1 MCAEDI
7 KRAAVV
13 CRYCGHRSDDP
24 APVSPGALSLTE
36 QALVPAPR
44 GAYRRPRRVLLV
56 GAVVLFVGLF
66 IAVAAFIAIQVS
78 GTAGYV
84 ATLGLPA
91 INAGLKAFGIR
102 QQVPGAS
109 GGGLASTIPVLVFV
123 AGSFLVVVGSC
134 LLIWGAVWHAVVFS
148 PRARAKAMAEGARPV
163 AAQLARHGVQGVS
176 GAAERGQQGFE
187 RARPTLARTADT
199 GKQIIT
205 DGVLPLVSAGAKRG
219 RKRWNTAVPILG
231 AAAARRMDRLRGSY
245 ESRAAD
251 PNASEV
257 SDRPAGLAGNPS
269 ADAIGDGPPA
279 DASGPAAQA

>member
-7 KRAAVV
+7 NRAAVL
-13 CRYCGHRSDDP
+13 CRYCGHRFDDP
-24 APVSPGALSLTE
+24 VPVSPGELSLTE
-36 QALVPAPR
+36 HAPVPAAR
-44 GAYRRPRRVLLV
+44 GAYGRPRRVLFV
-56 GAVVLFVGLF
+56 GALVLFVGLF

-91 INAGLKAFGIR
+91 INAGLKAFGIQ

-109 GGGLASTIPVLVFV
+109 GGGLALTIPVLVFV
-123 AGSFLVVVGSC
+123 VGSFLVVVGTC
-134 LLIWGAVWHAVVFS
+134 LLIWGAVWHTVVFS

-176 GAAERGQQGFE
+176 EAAEHGQQGFQ
-187 RARPTLARTADT
+187 RAQPTLARTADT

-205 DGVLPLVSAGAKRG
+205 DRVLPLVSAGAKRG
-219 RKRWNTAVPILG
+219 RERWNTAAPILG
-231 AAAARRMDRLRGSY
+231 AAAARRMDRLRGSN
-245 ESRAAD
+245 ENRAAD

-257 SDRPAGLAGNPS
+257 PDGPAGLAGNPS
-269 ADAIGDGPPA
+269 ADAIGDGPPT
-279 DASGPAAQA
+279 DASG